1 MLDRLG
7 QSRMVF
13 LIQIVILSS
22 TAPSSVSDVAQFY
35 QIYLLAKQEQK
46 CQESHILI
54 TGIFQ

>member
-1 MLDRLG
+1 
-7 QSRMVF
+7 MVF

>member
-22 TAPSSVSDVAQFY
+22 TAPSSVSDVAQFD